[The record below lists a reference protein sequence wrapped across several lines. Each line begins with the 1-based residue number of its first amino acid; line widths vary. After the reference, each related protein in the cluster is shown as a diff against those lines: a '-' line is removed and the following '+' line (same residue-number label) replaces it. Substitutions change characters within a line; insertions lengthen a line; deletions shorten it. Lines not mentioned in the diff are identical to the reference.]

1 VPTSAVV
8 NIEIRG
14 RNVPLRDE
22 VKAHADQRLHL
33 ALSRFSNRIRSVK
46 VVFEDVNGPKGGPDK
61 RCAVN
66 VKLDVGEE
74 LRVEDGNGDLRFLID
89 NVADRVGRLVARELE
104 RQREASSARGSRFN
118 GKR

>member
-1 VPTSAVV
+1 M

-14 RNVPLRDE
+14 RNVPLTDE
-22 VKAHADQRLHL
+22 LKAHADQRLHL

-61 RCAVN
+61 KCLVT
-66 VKLDVGEE
+66 VKLDGGDE
-74 LRVEDGNGDLRFLID
+74 LRVEDGNGDLRFIID
-89 NVADRVGRLVARELE
+89 SVADRVGRLVAREIE
-104 RQREASSARGSRFN
+104 RQREAHSSKAARFN